1 MKNVAASRLKNLQWE
16 TFPQFISNTNE
27 LIGTINMPDS
37 NHFTCAIKNLCAEI
51 DGIPIQSWIYHDG
64 MSNDANFDENQ

>member
-1 MKNVAASRLKNLQWE
+1 
-16 TFPQFISNTNE
+16 
-27 LIGTINMPDS
+27 MPDS

-64 MSNDANFDENQ
+64 MSNDANFDENK